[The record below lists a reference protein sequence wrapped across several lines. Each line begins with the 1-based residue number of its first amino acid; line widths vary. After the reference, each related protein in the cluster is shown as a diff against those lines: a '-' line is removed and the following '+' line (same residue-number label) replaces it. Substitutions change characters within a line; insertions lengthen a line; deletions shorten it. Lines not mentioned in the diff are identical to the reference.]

1 MVLTFL
7 RNQFPNKAD
16 SPKSSTITPLPED
29 AIHTGDHISP
39 TVEIAN
45 RKLAASILATTL
57 AVGGTVVGAP
67 LVVLASV
74 PLNLY
79 ASSELFKAAYRKLVK
94 EKRTSANLVDSV
106 YTFATIA
113 GGFNV
118 QLSAERMAFNVGDR
132 LLYEAESRTY
142 EQLANLYEGQHMLV
156 HKVTD
161 DGVVQIPIEQVQAG
175 DTLRIG
181 MGEFIA
187 VDGKVIRGTASVDQR
202 MLTGESQPVEKT
214 VDQEV
219 MSATIVL
226 AGEID
231 IEVIRSGGDT
241 IAAQIS
247 KTLEN
252 TTSYESRI
260 QTDML
265 RMFDRISLPLIVAGV
280 VSFPI
285 FGISGLVVALG
296 SNFTEVIRNAAPLT
310 MMSYLSLASQM
321 QVLVKDARSFE
332 LLNEVN
338 TIVFD
343 KTGTLTLEEPSVWR
357 VYTASGFTEHEIL
370 RFAGATELN
379 QTHPIAR
386 AIVQA
391 AEQQQIEFPSIEY
404 GDYELG
410 YGIVARIENHL
421 VKVGSRRF
429 MEQGG
434 IEINAEFERIEAEC
448 YARGQTIIY
457 VALND
462 RLAGAIELSAVLR
475 PEAIET
481 INALKERGIEV
492 HIMSGDHE
500 EPTRQLA
507 QQLGVEKYHAQVLPQ
522 EKASEVEKLQAQGKV
537 VAFVGDGINDAI
549 ALKTAHVSFSMRGAT
564 ALATDTAQVV
574 LLDQD
579 LRHILSML
587 DMAKEFKKRMRNN
600 VLLSV
605 VPSIISAGGLFVA
618 PALAVSIQNIFFTSS
633 FAAGVMNSTFPVIK
647 NAWDKQF
654 NKVASE
660 QLTQPEQIVVLPKPE
675 EVEAVLPVETIQQPE
690 Q

>member
-1 MVLTFL
+1 MLTFL
-7 RNQFPNKAD
+7 RNQFPAKSD
-16 SPKSSTITPLPED
+16 SAKQSTITPLPED

-57 AVGGTVVGAP
+57 AVGGTVAGAP
-67 LVVLASV
+67 LIVLASI
-74 PLNLY
+74 PLNFY
-79 ASSELFKAAYRKLVK
+79 ASTELFKAAYHKLVK

-106 YTFATIA
+106 YTFATVA

-142 EQLANLYEGQHMLV
+142 EQLATLYEGQHMLV

-161 DGVVQIPIEQVQAG
+161 EGLFQIPIEDVQAG

-219 MSATIVL
+219 MSATMVL

-231 IEVIRSGGDT
+231 IEVLRSGGDT
-241 IAAQIS
+241 IAAQIT

-265 RMFDRISLPLIVAGV
+265 RLFDRISLPLIVAGV

-285 FGISGLVVALG
+285 FGMSGLVVALG

-338 TIVFD
+338 TVVFD
-343 KTGTLTLEEPSVWR
+343 KTGTLTLEEPTVWR
-357 VYTASGFTEHEIL
+357 VYTANGLTEQEVL
-370 RFAGATELN
+370 RLAGAIELN

-391 AEQQQIEFPSIEY
+391 AEQQQLELPPIEY

-410 YGIVARIENHL
+410 YGIAARIENGD

-429 MEQGG
+429 MEQTAVEITSEFSQ
-434 IEINAEFERIEAEC
+434 IETEC

-462 RLAGAIELSAVLR
+462 RLIGAIELSAVLR
-475 PEAIET
+475 PEALEV
-481 INALKERGIEV
+481 INSLKERGIEV

-500 EPTRQLA
+500 EPTRRLA
-507 QQLGVEKYHAQVLPQ
+507 QQLGVDNYHAEVLPH
-522 EKASEVEKLQAQGKV
+522 EKANEVEKLQAQGKV

-579 LRHILSML
+579 LKHILSML

-618 PALAVSIQNIFFTSS
+618 PALAVSIQNVFFTSS
-633 FAAGVMNSTFPVIK
+633 FAAGVMNSTFPVMK
-647 NAWDKQF
+647 NVWDKQR
-654 NKVASE
+654 NKASSAQVASNE
-660 QLTQPEQIVVLPKPE
+660 QMVVLPN
-675 EVEAVLPVETIQQPE
+675 VEAIRAALPIETIQQPE

>member
-1 MVLTFL
+1 MLTFL
-7 RNQFPNKAD
+7 RNQFPIKAD
-16 SPKSSTITPLPED
+16 AQKVSSITPLPED

-45 RKLAASILATTL
+45 RKLAASLLATTL
-57 AVGGTVVGAP
+57 AVGGTVAGAP
-67 LVVLASV
+67 LVILASV

-142 EQLANLYEGQHMLV
+142 EQLANLYEGRSVLV
-156 HKVTD
+156 RKVSE
-161 DGVVQIPIEQVQAG
+161 DGVVQIPIEDVQVG

-187 VDGKVIRGTASVDQR
+187 VDGKVIQGTASVDQR
-202 MLTGESQPVEKT
+202 MLTGESQPVERT

-231 IEVIRSGGDT
+231 IQVVRSGGDT
-241 IAAQIS
+241 IAAQIA

-265 RMFDRISLPLIVAGV
+265 RMFDRISMPLIVAGV

-321 QVLVKDARSFE
+321 NVLVKDARSFE
-332 LLNEVN
+332 LLNEVD
-338 TIVFD
+338 TVVFD

-357 VYTASGFTEHEIL
+357 IYTAHGFTEHEIL
-370 RFAGATELN
+370 RFAGATEIN
-379 QTHPIAR
+379 QSHPIAR

-391 AEQQQIEFPSIEY
+391 AKQQEIEIPAIQH

-410 YGIVARIENHL
+410 YGIAARIENHL

-429 MEQGG
+429 IEQGG
-434 IEINAEFERIEAEC
+434 IDISAEFERIEAEC

-457 VALND
+457 VAVND
-462 RLAGAIELSAVLR
+462 RLVGAIELSALLR
-475 PEAIET
+475 PEAVET
-481 INALKERGIEV
+481 INALKERGLEV

-507 QQLGVEKYHAQVLPQ
+507 QQLGVDQYHAQVLPQ
-522 EKASEVEKLQAQGKV
+522 EKANEVEKLQAQGKV

-549 ALKTAHVSFSMRGAT
+549 ALKTAHVSFSMQGAT
-564 ALATDTAQVV
+564 ALATDSAQVV
-574 LLDQD
+574 LLDQN
-579 LRHILSML
+579 LKHILSML
-587 DMAKEFKKRMRNN
+587 DLAKEFKKRMRNN

-605 VPSIISAGGLFVA
+605 VPSIISAGGLFVS

-633 FAAGVMNSTFPVIK
+633 FTAGVLNSTFPVMKHTWI
-647 NAWDKQF
+647 KQF
-654 NKVASE
+654 KKVVPE
-660 QLTQPEQIVVLPKPE
+660 QLAQPEQTVVIPAPENVEGALP
-675 EVEAVLPVETIQQPE
+675 LETIQQLA